1 MRNPWSTSTH
11 EQFSSRSTSTEPL
24 TALTVAPLL
33 TRDYDARPALVY
45 ERLRAQYG
53 AVAPIDLLGMPVWLA
68 LGYAEVLEIL
78 RNERGIW
85 SKSLDRWR
93 ARSEGRVPADWPLLP
108 ALEVNHVIFQEGQR
122 LSELRDAWSKALRP
136 FQDRSQPQ
144 ARELKAAVTRH
155 ADDLITLLSEGG
167 GRTGWADLSAQYT
180 RPLPLMVVNH
190 LLGFESAQGDGVLM
204 DMWRVLDAGPD
215 AAAALERLLSA
226 LSDLAAA
233 KMARPGEDFPSY
245 MLAAQPNLTVDE
257 LSRELMMLVGV
268 TGDHVGTLISNTVA
282 EVIIGNA
289 GARASLSAG
298 LIRETVNRV
307 AMTNPPMANL
317 TFRFPTVDVQL
328 GDFTIAAGDPVM
340 LSVAAAHADPVF
352 ADNINPDPMLSS
364 RAHLAWGAGPHQCLA
379 RELATTITTVAVSRL
394 FERFVRLE
402 LTLPAD
408 QLPWRSSPL
417 MRGLRSLPVN
427 YELAGSPAPPR
438 GSVADPGGSLR
449 PSPATPAPEDGS
461 GSSALWRFLRGLRRR
476 KG

>member
-1 MRNPWSTSTH
+1 T
-11 EQFSSRSTSTEPL
+11 QPL
-24 TALTVAPLL
+24 TSMTVAPLL

-45 ERLRAQYG
+45 ERLRNQYG
-53 AVAPIDLLGMPVWLA
+53 TVAPVDLLGMPVWLA
-68 LGYAEVLEIL
+68 LGYTEVLEIL

-93 ARSEGRVPADWPLLP
+93 ARAEGRVPQDWPLLP

-122 LSELRDAWSKALRP
+122 LSELRNAWSAALRP

-144 ARELKAAVTRH
+144 ARRLKAAVAKH
-155 ADDLITLLSEGG
+155 ADDLISLLSESG

-190 LLGFESAQGDGVLM
+190 LLGFESAQGDSVLM

-215 AAAALERLLSA
+215 SAAALERLLSA
-226 LSDLAAA
+226 LSELAAA

-245 MLAAQPNLTVDE
+245 MLAAQPDLTVDE

-317 TFRFPTVDVQL
+317 TFRFPTVDVHL

-340 LSVAAAHADPVF
+340 LSVASAHADPVF
-352 ADNINPDPMLSS
+352 ASNINPDPLLSS

-394 FERFVRLE
+394 FDRFIRLE

-427 YELAGSPAPPR
+427 FELADTALPNRPAGHPVGSPTASESVPPEKSSR
-438 GSVADPGGSLR
+438 
-449 PSPATPAPEDGS
+449 
-461 GSSALWRFLRGLRRR
+461 SALWRFLRGLRRG